1 MLLIEHDGKILLRT
15 LGISV
20 PDGVFASLE
29 DAPASLAALDW
40 SHPWY
45 FKAQVLQGRRG
56 KSGLVRRVDHVEQ
69 VQEAVDA
76 IRTILGATPC
86 AGILAD
92 PAVPHESEWLVSV
105 DLDREAGTLR
115 LNYSSEGGMAV
126 SQARSITIQEEK
138 DWSKMEAPENIVII
152 ARALHAAMSK
162 HDALSMEINPL
173 AVLADGSCVALDAK
187 VELDDAAWS
196 RHPEWNE
203 HVSHRLR
210 GVGKTEREQAFNGL
224 LDAAGHRGTMGRY
237 VELDGDIAV
246 ILSGGGASLLAMDA
260 LMRVGLKPGNYLEA
274 SGNPDPESLR
284 KAAAIVLSKPGLKAL
299 WIAGSFANFTDI
311 QATVMAVLGAMDDTG
326 IRLPIVVRRD
336 GPNADAA
343 QAEALAWAKAHNI
356 PLTFHRGDTDL
367 EQSAQAVAKSI
378 EYTVSSIE

>member
-1 MLLIEHDGKILLRT
+1 MLLIEHDGKQVLHA
-15 LGISV
+15 LGV
-20 PDGVFASLE
+20 PIPAGVFASLE
-29 DAPASLAALDW
+29 DAPNVFASLDW

-45 FKAQVLQGRRG
+45 FKAQILQGRRG
-56 KSGLVRRVDHVEQ
+56 KSGLVRRVDSPEHI
-69 VQEAVDA
+69 QESLDI
-76 IRTILGATPC
+76 IRALLGNTSC

-92 PAVPHESEWLVSV
+92 PAIAHEEEWLLSV
-105 DLDREAGTLR
+105 DLDREAGGLR
-115 LNYSSEGGMAV
+115 VNYSPEGGMSV
-126 SQARSITIQEEK
+126 SQARSLTICEEG
-138 DWSKMEAPENIVII
+138 DWQKMEVPENIILL
-152 ARALHAAMSK
+152 ARILHGAMSK
-162 HDALSMEINPL
+162 LDAISVEINPL
-173 AVLADGSCVALDAK
+173 AILKDGSCIALDAK

-196 RHPEWNE
+196 RHAEWGE
-203 HVSHRLR
+203 FISHRLR
-210 GVGKTEREQAFNGL
+210 GVGKTEREQAFNNL

-237 VELDGDIAV
+237 VELDGNIAV

-326 IRLPIVVRRD
+326 VRLPIVIRRD

-343 QAEALAWAKAHNI
+343 QTEAMAWAQAHAI

-367 EQSAQAVAKSI
+367 EQSAQGVAACLS
-378 EYTVSSIE
+378 

>member
-1 MLLIEHDGKILLRT
+1 MLLIEHDGKQVLRT
-15 LGISV
+15 LGV
-20 PDGVFASLE
+20 PVPAGVFATLE
-29 DAPASLAALDW
+29 EASTAFASLDW

-56 KSGLVRRVDHVEQ
+56 KSGLVRRVDGVDQ
-69 VQEAVDA
+69 VQPAIEA
-76 IRTILGATPC
+76 IRVILGSTPC

-92 PAVPHESEWLVSV
+92 PAVPHEAEWLLSV
-105 DLDREAGTLR
+105 DLDREVGAIR
-115 LNYSSEGGMAV
+115 LNYSPEGGMAV
-126 SQARSITIQEEK
+126 SEARSVTIQGDN
-138 DWSKMEAPENIVII
+138 DWSKMEAPENIILL
-152 ARALHAAMSK
+152 ATTLHAAMQK
-162 HDALSMEINPL
+162 HDLISLEINPL
-173 AVLADGSCVALDAK
+173 AVLADGSYIALDAK

-196 RHPEWNE
+196 RHAEWGE
-203 HVSHRLR
+203 LISHRLR
-210 GVGKTEREQAFNGL
+210 GVGKTEREQAFNNL

-237 VELDGDIAV
+237 VELDGNIAV

-326 IRLPIVVRRD
+326 VRLPIVIRRD

-343 QAEALAWAKAHNI
+343 QTEAMAWAQAHAI

-367 EQSAQAVAKSI
+367 EQSAQGVAACLS
-378 EYTVSSIE
+378 